1 MTGAPALEETTRM
14 TNQSTPPSGATDDP
28 VAVYEAEMEHPEPDR
43 QPIADRLERVVL
55 GIGSVVMWANVALIG
70 VIIAQVGLRYL
81 FSMNYPKLDEMQWH
95 LYGLTTMVGLSYAM
109 VKDSHVRVDIF
120 YGGLNDH
127 SKRIIEVVGI
137 LALLVPFIYLMID
150 QGFDYFQESFR
161 LNERS
166 SSPTGLPARW
176 AFKAVMPI
184 SFVLLGVVA
193 LARLIHDGHALM
205 TRDRGEGAGLG
216 RIAIL
221 LIVFA
226 ALIWG
231 VSSFVEAT
239 EEKLVVAMFLSF
251 IGLLFVGFPVAWVL
265 AGVGVAYCGVAY
277 MFDNDMMAWTGLEST
292 LTGLDYLTLGA
303 VVNRIYATMSN
314 AVLVAL
320 PMFIFMGL
328 MLDES
333 GVAEKLMMSM
343 QRMFGTVRGGLAL
356 TVVTIGIILA
366 ASTGIVG
373 ASVVLLGVLSLP
385 AMLAQGYSKPL
396 ATGAIAASGTL
407 GILIPPSIMLVIMA
421 DQMALSVGDLFMAA
435 LIPGLMV
442 GGLYLAFIYIL
453 GLIRPDMMPLPE
465 GAKTADWEAVKE
477 MMVAVLPPVILIL
490 AVLGSIFAGL
500 TTPTEASGVG
510 ALGATLLAVAYRK
523 LNLRKLV
530 NVCVATFNTTAY
542 IFAIF
547 VGATVFSYVLREL
560 GGDEL
565 IEHII
570 TSAGFGPNGTILF
583 ILFVVFIL
591 GFFLDWIEITLI
603 VLPLM
608 RPIVK
613 ALGFDIEGFGV
624 LDEPT
629 LIWFVIMVAVTL
641 QTSFL
646 TPPVGF
652 ALFYLKGVCPPE
664 VKLSHIYLGVIPFVL
679 LQLTGLTLLFLFP
692 TLATWLPAVAY

>member
-184 SFVLLGVVA
+184 SFVLLGVAA

-453 GLIRPDMMPLPE
+453 GLLRPDMMPLPQ
-465 GAKTADWEAVKE
+465 GAKAPDMAAVKE
-477 MMVAVLPPVILIL
+477 MLVAVLPPVILIL

-547 VGATVFSYVLREL
+547 IGATVFSYVLREL

>member
-1 MTGAPALEETTRM
+1 M

-184 SFVLLGVVA
+184 SFVLLGVAA

>member
-1 MTGAPALEETTRM
+1 M

-184 SFVLLGVVA
+184 SFVLLGVAA

-333 GVAEKLMMSM
+333 GVAEKLLMSM

-477 MMVAVLPPVILIL
+477 MLVAVLPPVILIL

-547 VGATVFSYVLREL
+547 IGATVFSYVLREL